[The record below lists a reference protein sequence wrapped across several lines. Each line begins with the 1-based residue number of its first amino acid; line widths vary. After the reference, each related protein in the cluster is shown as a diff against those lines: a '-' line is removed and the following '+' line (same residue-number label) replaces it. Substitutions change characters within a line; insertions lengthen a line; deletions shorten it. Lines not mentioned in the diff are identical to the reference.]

1 MTWPAST
8 QVMYRFPAVQRHCLY
23 GLDADL
29 IMLSLVTHEPH
40 FCLLRE
46 VRARGG
52 AGVSSHTFTLITASA
67 SRGGRGNRV
76 GTI

>member
-1 MTWPAST
+1 
-8 QVMYRFPAVQRHCLY
+8 MYRFPAVQRHCLY

-46 VRARGG
+46 VRPGG
-52 AGVSSHTFTLITASA
+52 AGWSTHIHTNYSFSLPREVRGTTWTLRVQSEHMFTLC
-67 SRGGRGNRV
+67 
-76 GTI
+76 